1 MFTGI
6 TEVGANAREIN
17 MFRGAVA
24 YGGGN
29 AFTHIGAA
37 KKAGKGPLDEILT
50 IQSSESESES
60 DDDEAK
66 IADRIAAAKPDILFV
81 AMTSPK
87 KEKFLAS
94 WSDRIGVPV
103 CHGVGG
109 SLDVFV

>member
-37 KKAGKGPLDEILT
+37 
-50 IQSSESESES
+50 
-60 DDDEAK
+60 
-66 IADRIAAAKPDILFV
+66 
-81 AMTSPK
+81 
-87 KEKFLAS
+87 
-94 WSDRIGVPV
+94 
-103 CHGVGG
+103 
-109 SLDVFV
+109 

>member
-1 MFTGI
+1 MCIGI

-66 IADRIAAAKPDILFV
+66 KRRRYVYFNSRTGNWYDMTTFFLFCQQAAATRPERAL
-81 AMTSPK
+81 
-87 KEKFLAS
+87 
-94 WSDRIGVPV
+94 GVSSGP
-103 CHGVGG
+103 G
-109 SLDVFV
+109 